1 MSGASTPSGGPEPTD
16 DEAGRA
22 AGTPDAD
29 STDADSTDADITD
42 TDITDADPADVEGPV
57 DADAGDADDDDDEVV
72 PAPPRIP
79 ETAVEP
85 GEVLF
90 AESGGSWWVVAIGP
104 ILIGAVLAMEI
115 SGPGQ
120 VHWPVITIFGLIVI
134 GFSVVQVFAARRHV
148 SVELTETTLR
158 QGTRTVALADIERIY
173 PENNGAAPQK
183 WESAPALGELHG
195 VPRRRKGVGVELSTG
210 AIAQAWARDVTRFR
224 TELSEA
230 HLAVRL
236 GLPPRGSTE

>member
-1 MSGASTPSGGPEPTD
+1 MSGASTPSGDPEPTD
-16 DEAGRA
+16 EESEPTDEESEPTDEESEPTHDESGDRA
-22 AGTPDAD
+22 AGSDDAESD
-29 STDADSTDADITD
+29 NAGSDGETDEA
-42 TDITDADPADVEGPV
+42 
-57 DADAGDADDDDDEVV
+57 DDEVV
-72 PAPPRIP
+72 PAPPSIP
-79 ETAVEP
+79 EPRVEP

-90 AESGGSWWVVAIGP
+90 TESGGSWWVVAIGP

-120 VHWPVITIFGLIVI
+120 VHWPIITIFGLIVI
-134 GFSVVQVFAARRHV
+134 GFSVIQVVAARRHV

-158 QGTRTVALADIERIY
+158 QGTRTVALADIARIY
-173 PENNGAAPQK
+173 PENNGPKALT

-210 AIAQAWARDVTRFR
+210 AVAQAWARDVSRFR
-224 TELSEA
+224 SELSEA